1 MRDLR
6 CPLPISLSFQYPIC
20 HKKGKIEPRMER
32 GGAYNRPFEIL
43 RLRES
48 TLASRSLALH
58 IDRTFDQ
65 PCEGGKLNLSIR
77 RVE

>member
-1 MRDLR
+1 
-6 CPLPISLSFQYPIC
+6 
-20 HKKGKIEPRMER
+20 MER

-77 RVE
+77 RVELSERRAEWGQKGNGGMVAHPFKRSPS